1 MTFWE
6 RQNYGDSENRHMNQW
21 NRTESPEI
29 NPHPYDQFIYNK
41 GNKNV
46 QW

>member
-6 RQNYGDSENRHMNQW
+6 RQNYGDSENRHIDQW
-21 NRTESPEI
+21 NRIKSTEI
-29 NPHPYDQFIYNK
+29 DPHPSGQFIYNK
-41 GNKNV
+41 RNKNI